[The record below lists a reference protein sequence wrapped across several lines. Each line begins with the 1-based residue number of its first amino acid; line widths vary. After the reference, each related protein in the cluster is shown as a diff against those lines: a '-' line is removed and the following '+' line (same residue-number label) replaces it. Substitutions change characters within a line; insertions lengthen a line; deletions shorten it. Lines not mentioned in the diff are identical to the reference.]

1 MLKITTTIVLVIT
14 LASPTFAGGL
24 TDDIAKAADQAAQAQ
39 TARPS
44 HGPMS
49 KAALWS
55 GITLFAGGM
64 TVGLYGF
71 LHDKNTGYPGYKG
84 TTLVLNEAKAQNVP
98 LGAAG
103 LTAASLGGA
112 ILFLGQRAARRSA
125 PSVAVN
131 AHGITVAQ
139 RFSW

>member
-1 MLKITTTIVLVIT
+1 MFKMTTSIVLVLA
-14 LASPTFAGGL
+14 LASPAFAGGL
-24 TDDIAKAADQAAQAQ
+24 GDDIAKAADQAAQAQ
-39 TARPS
+39 AANTP

-49 KAALWS
+49 KAALWG

-64 TVGLYGF
+64 GVGLYGF

-84 TTLVLNEAKAQNVP
+84 TDLVLNEAKAQNVP

-112 ILFLGQRAARRSA
+112 ILFLGERAARRSA

-131 AHGITVAQ
+131 RHGITVAQ

>member
-1 MLKITTTIVLVIT
+1 MLKITTTIVLVLA
-14 LASPTFAGGL
+14 LASPSFAGGL
-24 TDDIAKAADQAAQAQ
+24 GDDIAKAADQAAQAQ
-39 TARPS
+39 PASIP

-49 KAALWS
+49 KVALWS
-55 GITLFAGGM
+55 GITLFTAGMG
-64 TVGLYGF
+64 VGLYGF

-84 TTLVLNEAKAQNVP
+84 TDLVLNEAKAQNVP

-103 LTAASLGGA
+103 LTAASVGGI
-112 ILFLGQRAARRSA
+112 ILFLGERSARRSA

-131 AHGITVAQ
+131 MHGITVAQ

>member
-1 MLKITTTIVLVIT
+1 MLKITTTIVLVLA
-14 LASPTFAGGL
+14 LASPSFAAGL
-24 TDDIAKAADQAAQAQ
+24 GDDIAKAADQAAQAQ
-39 TARPS
+39 AAEAS

-49 KAALWS
+49 RVALWS

-64 TVGLYGF
+64 GVGLYGF
-71 LHDKNTGYPGYKG
+71 LHNKNTGYPGYKG
-84 TTLVLNEAKAQNVP
+84 TDLVLNEAKAQNVP

-103 LTAASLGGA
+103 LTAAFAGGT